1 MGKNTPDRIVRIPI
15 FYIFASI
22 SWAFGSQWCSQ
33 ERKNPGIIR
42 MSGFL
47 CYLKAAILHTAAMLA
62 HGIAGRSNPMGSI
75 RHTNH
80 QKRNHPDGWFLVVSE
95 HDRSIAD
102 PYGNTPPTASAPCR
116 LGICFDRR
124 SKPAALHTAAMLA
137 HGIAGRSNPMGSV
150 RHTNHQKRNHP
161 DGWFLFCVFRT
172 LWITGLWGFF
182 NYIIPKNVR
191 TILAHPLPISTQQHC

>member
-1 MGKNTPDRIVRIPI
+1 MKPTRIPSRMRKNTPDRIVRIPI

-62 HGIAGRSNPMGSI
+62 HGIAGRSNPMGSV
-75 RHTNH
+75 RHMNH

-150 RHTNHQKRNHP
+150 RHTNHLKKKP
-161 DGWFLFCVFRT
+161 SEWMVSFLVTRT
-172 LWITGLWGFF
+172 GIE
-182 NYIIPKNVR
+182 P
-191 TILAHPLPISTQQHC
+191 ILPP

>member
-1 MGKNTPDRIVRIPI
+1 MRKNTPDRIVRIPI

-62 HGIAGRSNPMGSI
+62 HGIAGRSNPMGSV

-150 RHTNHQKRNHP
+150 RHTNHQKKKP
-161 DGWFLFCVFRT
+161 SGWMVSFLVTRT
-172 LWITGLWGFF
+172 GIE
-182 NYIIPKNVR
+182 P
-191 TILAHPLPISTQQHC
+191 ILPP

>member
-62 HGIAGRSNPMGSI
+62 HGIAGRSNPMGSV

-102 PYGNTPPTASAPCR
+102 PCGNTPPTASAPCR

-161 DGWFLFCVFRT
+161 DGWFLFLVTRT
-172 LWITGLWGFF
+172 GIE
-182 NYIIPKNVR
+182 P
-191 TILAHPLPISTQQHC
+191 ILPP

>member
-1 MGKNTPDRIVRIPI
+1 MKPTRIPSRMRKNTPDRIVRIPI

-62 HGIAGRSNPMGSI
+62 HGIAGRSNPMGSV

-161 DGWFLFCVFRT
+161 DGWFLFCVFAT
-172 LWITGLWGFF
+172 L
-182 NYIIPKNVR
+182 
-191 TILAHPLPISTQQHC
+191 